1 MNLDDI
7 ITAIIM
13 IVGFYTLFYAGKF
26 VNQLLHREYN
36 LIRELVQEDNPA
48 LALGIGGYY
57 LGLVL
62 SIGGAIEGP
71 SRGITADLIDLC
83 IYGVLSIILMNL
95 SWFVCDK
102 LILHKFKITD
112 ELIRDQNEGAGAVLF
127 GVCVGSGL
135 VIFGSVSG
143 DGGTIWTA
151 VVFWFIGQ
159 VMLIIAALIYNI
171 ITCYDIHDE
180 IEKDNVAAGISF
192 AGVLIATGML
202 VGTAAKADF
211 ESWSVLFSEFI
222 PVALFGLILLPLI
235 RLLTDKILLP
245 TVKLSDEIAQ
255 QEKPNMGAA
264 YIEALS
270 YISSAFVI
278 CWCI

>member
-13 IVGFYTLFYAGKF
+13 IIGFYTIFYVGKL
-26 VNQLLHREYN
+26 VNQLLHREYD
-36 LIRELVQEDNPA
+36 LTHELAQKDNPA

-71 SRGITADLIDLC
+71 SSGIIADLIDLS
-83 IYGVLSIILMNL
+83 IYGFLSIILMNL
-95 SWFVCDK
+95 SWSVCDK
-102 LILHKFKITD
+102 LILYKFRITD

-143 DGGTIWTA
+143 AGGTIWTA
-151 VVFWFIGQ
+151 LLFWLMGQ
-159 VMLIIAALIYNI
+159 AMLIIAALVYNL

-192 AGVLIATGML
+192 AGVLIATGMV
-202 VGTAAKADF
+202 VGTAAMADF

-222 PVALFGLILLPLI
+222 PVALFGLILLPVI
-235 RLLTDKILLP
+235 RLLTDKLLLP
-245 TVKLSDEIAQ
+245 TVKLSDEIAK

-270 YISSAFVI
+270 YISSSFVI